1 MKSSAY
7 EPGLKGGDFLQ
18 SIFNIKAEMIPK
30 AYLSF
35 LEFFFSADFFLFSFL
50 TA

>member
-35 LEFFFSADFFLFSFL
+35 LEFFLAPIFFFSLF
-50 TA
+50 